1 MKKIKKNYKLI
12 IIALIIL
19 IIAILGIFICK
30 NLFQLNDNGRLE
42 GIENHKLTE
51 KEIGLVKEKFNEL
64 EDIVDVDIF
73 TNYKIIK
80 IFLELN
86 DTDFED
92 IKKISDESVEKFS
105 KDNLEFYDIEIFV
118 ELLDSEGNKYSKIGY
133 KHKSSSEFTWNR

>member
-64 EDIVDVDIF
+64 EDIVDIDIS

-80 IFLELN
+80 IFLEFN